1 MADFVEPGNS
11 GPGAAPGANPTD
23 SQLTR
28 VAKSNAAVVAE
39 MTTFRG
45 VTKNLFDAVVAHGGK
60 IDSHA
65 AALQRNIESIEK
77 LLGSNRSLDTRL
89 EALIAAINEN
99 TRAILQHRDDLKASS
114 AVIADHKAASL
125 KLIEAVQALK

>member
-45 VTKNLFDAVVAHGGK
+45 VTKTLFDAVVAHGGK

-65 AALQRNIESIEK
+65 VVLQRNLEGVEK
-77 LLGSNRSLDTRL
+77 LLASNA
-89 EALIAAINEN
+89 ALIDAINAN
-99 TRAILQHRDDLKASS
+99 TRAILQHRDEMLASS
-114 AVIADHKAASL
+114 AVITDHKAASL
-125 KLIEAVQALK
+125 ALVEAVKALK